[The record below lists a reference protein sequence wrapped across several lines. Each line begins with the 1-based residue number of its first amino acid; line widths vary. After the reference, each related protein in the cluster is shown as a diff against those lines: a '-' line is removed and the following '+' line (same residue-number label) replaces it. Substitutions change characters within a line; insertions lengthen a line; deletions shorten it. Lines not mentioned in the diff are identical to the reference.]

1 MLPAVLD
8 ALHFNPETRKKM
20 ETSVKNTLK
29 YITKEVLE
37 KQTLITLPCR
47 VFLTNDLF
55 DNITTFL
62 LLNPQLCSKKLVRP
76 RECRYLISAQD

>member
-1 MLPAVLD
+1 MIPAVLD
-8 ALHFNPETRKKM
+8 ALPLNPETRKKM

-29 YITKEVLE
+29 YITKEALE

-47 VFLTNDLF
+47 VFLTKDLF

-62 LLNPQLCSKKLVRP
+62 LLNPQLCSNKLVRP